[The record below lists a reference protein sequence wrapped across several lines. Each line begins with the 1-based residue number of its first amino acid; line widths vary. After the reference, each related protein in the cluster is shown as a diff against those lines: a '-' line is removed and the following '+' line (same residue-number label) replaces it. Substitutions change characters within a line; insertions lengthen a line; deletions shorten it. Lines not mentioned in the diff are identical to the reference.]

1 MIWPIFVLLGLEH
14 VRIDPGNTRL
24 TPLDFYDYPWTHSLL
39 AAVVWGTLFAG
50 VWYLR
55 KRQLPTALLLAGLV
69 ASHWVLDWIT
79 HRPDLPLYPG
89 GGPKVGLGLWNSV
102 AGTVVV
108 EGALF
113 AGGVALYLQATRA
126 LDRVGQY
133 ALGGADR
140 APGDRLHPQ
149 RHLATAALRGG
160 RGVGRTGGL
169 VVAALGRVGGPAP
182 GTGPPGGLGPGPRYF
197 ATRRVISVAR
207 SSIQRC
213 TLASGQRHRASPSC
227 VVVRQWAPS
236 AGGGAGVAKLVD
248 AGHRQ
253 CPGRKP
259 VRVRISPSAPWL
271 GTGLYQCPRLP

>member
-1 MIWPIFVLLGLEH
+1 MFIGHLALGFAAKRAAPQVSLGTLFVAVQLVDMIWPIFVLLGLEH

-89 GGPKVGLGLWNSV
+89 GGPKVGLGLWKSV

-133 ALGGADR
+133 ALGGLIGLLVIVYILNVTSPPPPSVEAVAWVGQAGWLLLLWAAWAD
-140 APGDRLHPQ
+140 
-149 RHLATAALRGG
+149 
-160 RGVGRTGGL
+160 
-169 VVAALGRVGGPAP
+169 
-182 GTGPPGGLGPGPRYF
+182 
-197 ATRRVISVAR
+197 
-207 SSIQRC
+207 
-213 TLASGQRHRASPSC
+213 RHRA
-227 VVVRQWAPS
+227 
-236 AGGGAGVAKLVD
+236 
-248 AGHRQ
+248 
-253 CPGRKP
+253 P
-259 VRVRISPSAPWL
+259 VRPAA
-271 GTGLYQCPRLP
+271 